1 MKWKKQSGTKSM
13 PFSLDQALG
22 YLCEANAQGRIAH
35 SYLFSGPEG
44 SGKRRLVTGFFRSVN
59 GDLTDQADF
68 HGIEPESK
76 SRKIL
81 IEQIRGLESSLR
93 MHARRARVKFGVV
106 YEADR
111 LMPQA
116 ANAFLKTLEEP
127 PEHSLLIL
135 VTALPEA
142 LLETIRSRCIEVSLL
157 APSAR
162 ALTEEEAELVGELFR
177 IIATDGFSVGT
188 ALKLARVFLAI
199 LGNVREKIE
208 KEHSDLLKK
217 DQTAYKQT
225 TDGTWL
231 GEREEHL
238 SALTESR
245 YVKARANL
253 ILKITESLGDAL
265 RIKHG
270 SPFLDLKDYRAGAAS
285 LAGGLSSVELLRRLE
300 ALQSL
305 TDYLSR
311 NVQEAL
317 AVEVAFLKAF
327 GPVAQKP
334 NGALATE
341 RTAR

>member
-59 GDLTDQADF
+59 GDLTDQAGF
-68 HGIEPESK
+68 SGIEPESK

-188 ALKLARVFLAI
+188 ALKFARVFLAV
-199 LGNVREKIE
+199 LGKVREKIE
-208 KEHSDLLKK
+208 KEHGDLLKK

-253 ILKITESLGDAL
+253 ILKITESLGDA
-265 RIKHG
+265 
-270 SPFLDLKDYRAGAAS
+270 
-285 LAGGLSSVELLRRLE
+285 
-300 ALQSL
+300 
-305 TDYLSR
+305 
-311 NVQEAL
+311 
-317 AVEVAFLKAF
+317 
-327 GPVAQKP
+327 
-334 NGALATE
+334 
-341 RTAR
+341 

>member
-1 MKWKKQSGTKSM
+1 M
-13 PFSLDQALG
+13 PFSLDQASG

-44 SGKRRLVTGFFRSVN
+44 SGKRRLVTRFFQAVN
-59 GDLTDQADF
+59 GDLADHGDF

-81 IEQIRGLESSLR
+81 VEQIRGLEGSLR

-106 YEADR
+106 YDADR

-127 PEHSLLIL
+127 PEHSVLIL

-177 IIATDGFSVGT
+177 IIETEGLSVAT
-188 ALKLARVFLAI
+188 ALKFARVFLAI
-199 LGNVREKIE
+199 LGKVREKIE
-208 KEHSDLLKK
+208 KEHGDLLKK
-217 DQTAYKQT
+217 DQAAYKQA

-253 ILKITESLGDAL
+253 ILKLIESFGDAL
-265 RIKHG
+265 RIKHK
-270 SPFLDLKDYRAGAAS
+270 SPFLDLEDYRAGAAS
-285 LAGGLSSVELLRRLE
+285 LAGQLSSVELLKRL
-300 ALQSL
+300 AAIQSL
-305 TDYLSR
+305 MDYLSR

-317 AVEVAFLKAF
+317 AVEVAFLEAF
-327 GPVAQKP
+327 GPVVQKP
-334 NGALATE
+334 NRE